1 MRIDFI
7 ISALRGGG
15 AERVLI
21 ALSEHFVKKGHEISI
36 ITYNRV
42 EDQYNLD
49 PQIERL
55 HLNKKLFPVIKV
67 SNLLNL
73 LFHYRK
79 NEHRPD
85 VIISFLS
92 LNNLI
97 SILIGRL
104 YGIPVIV
111 SEHHNHRHVE
121 NPKWLTRLTWKYI
134 YRKAKYVT
142 VLTHNDVSFFEN
154 YKCNVVVMPNPCS
167 FEVIPNLN
175 SAREKTIM
183 AIGKLN
189 RYHHKGFDNLIKLI
203 APVLKQNQD
212 WQLKIVG
219 DGNEGLHY
227 LSGLASQF
235 KISKQI
241 DFTGFRNDVR
251 ELLSKSSIF
260 VLPSRYEGLPMVL
273 LEAMSQGAT
282 CIAYDCFTGPAEIIE
297 DNVNGLLIADQDQN
311 AMQEGL
317 KKLIENNDLRQELA
331 QNGLRSLDK
340 YSIDNIYQ
348 RWSKLFNSIQE

>member
-1 MRIDFI
+1 M
-7 ISALRGGG
+7 
-15 AERVLI
+15 
-21 ALSEHFVKKGHEISI
+21 
-36 ITYNRV
+36 
-42 EDQYNLD
+42 
-49 PQIERL
+49 
-55 HLNKKLFPVIKV
+55 
-67 SNLLNL
+67 
-73 LFHYRK
+73 
-79 NEHRPD
+79 
-85 VIISFLS
+85 
-92 LNNLI
+92 
-97 SILIGRL
+97 
-104 YGIPVIV
+104 
-111 SEHHNHRHVE
+111 
-121 NPKWLTRLTWKYI
+121 
-134 YRKAKYVT
+134 
-142 VLTHNDVSFFEN
+142 
-154 YKCNVVVMPNPCS
+154 
-167 FEVIPNLN
+167 
-175 SAREKTIM
+175 
-183 AIGKLN
+183 
-189 RYHHKGFDNLIKLI
+189 
-203 APVLKQNQD
+203 
-212 WQLKIVG
+212 G